1 MTTEPIAPSH
11 PAKYSAPIM
20 DKLERVLAEVTAFQ
34 THRPIRVLDPMAGVG
49 GVHQLADPGLIE
61 TWGLEIEPEW
71 ADQHPST
78 WEGDATEMPF
88 PDSYFDVIVTSPP
101 YGNRMADQF
110 ISKDGS
116 RRITYYHFL
125 GRRLHE
131 NSAAGMHFGDE
142 YCKTMRDI
150 FIECKRVL
158 TIRGSIILN
167 VSDFIRN
174 GKVVPVV
181 DFYLELMHDLGYGVT
196 RDLQVPTQ
204 RMKFGANGKLR
215 VDHERVIAFARRRY

>member
-1 MTTEPIAPSH
+1 MTDTTTAPAH
-11 PAKYSAPIM
+11 PAKFSAPII
-20 DKLERVLAEVTAFQ
+20 EVI
-34 THRPIRVLDPMAGVG
+34 RPMLDELSFLRDPPPMRVLDPMAGVG
-49 GVHQLADPGLIE
+49 TVHTLAIPNVIQ

-71 ADQHPST
+71 ADQHPNT
-78 WEGDATEMPF
+78 WEGDATAMPF
-88 PDSYFDVIVTSPP
+88 PDNYFDAIVTSPP

-110 ISKDGS
+110 VSKDGT

-142 YCKTMRDI
+142 YQKTMRDI

-158 TIRGSIILN
+158 TMRGAIILN
-167 VSDFIRN
+167 VSDFIKN
-174 GKVVPVV
+174 GQVVPVV
-181 DFYLELMHDLGYGVT
+181 QFYLDLLHDLGYHVS
-196 RDLQVPTQ
+196 RDVPVPTQ

-215 VDHERVIAFARRRY
+215 VDHERVILFTRKKY